1 MNIEEL
7 KLCVVGL
14 GYVGLP
20 LAVEFGKKRK
30 TLGFDINKKRIEQLN
45 KNIDCTL
52 ENSKEELCAASLL
65 SFSSSFTDLKK
76 YNCYI
81 ITVPT
86 PIDKFNKPDLEPLK
100 NACLFIGKY
109 LEKGNLIIFE
119 STVFPGCTEEVCVPI
134 LEEKSNLKFNE
145 DFFCGYSPERIN
157 PGDKN
162 HKLIDIKK
170 VTSGSNKITADLVD
184 QLYNEII
191 PAGTH
196 KAESIKV
203 AEAAKIIENTQRD
216 INIALINELSMLF
229 NKMDI
234 DTESVLKAAETKWNF
249 NSYKPGLVGGH
260 CISVDPYYLTYKAN
274 QIGFK
279 TEMIIAGRK
288 INDNFPHYIATQLF
302 KKLKEKNISLN
313 SKILIMGVTFKE
325 NCPDIRNSKVREL
338 INSINSFEGS
348 SFEIA
353 IYDPWLSKSDF
364 DYFSDTEIVTNP
376 KINYYDV
383 LIIAVSHREFK
394 KMGSKKLK
402 SFVKK
407 NSIIYD
413 LKYVLK
419 VEESDMRL

>member
-1 MNIEEL
+1 MNVEEL
-7 KLCVVGL
+7 KLCIVGL

-30 TLGFDINKKRIEQLN
+30 TLGFDINQKRIEQLN

-52 ENSKEELCAASLL
+52 ENSKEDLCASTMLR
-65 SFSSSFTDLKK
+65 FSSSCVDLKDC
-76 YNCYI
+76 NCYI

-86 PIDKFNKPDLEPLK
+86 PIDEYNQPDLEPLK
-100 NACLFIGKY
+100 KACNFIGKY

-134 LEEKSNLKFNE
+134 LEEKSSLKFNE
-145 DFFCGYSPERIN
+145 EFFCGYSPERIN
-157 PGDKN
+157 PGDKH
-162 HKLIDIKK
+162 HKLKDIKK

-184 QLYNEII
+184 QLYKQII

-216 INIALINELSMLF
+216 INIALMNELSMLF
-229 NKMDI
+229 NRMGI

-249 NSYKPGLVGGH
+249 NSYTPGLVGGH
-260 CISVDPYYLTYKAN
+260 CISVDPYYLTYKAR

-288 INDNFPHYIATQLF
+288 INDSVPQYIASQLL

-325 NCPDIRNSKVREL
+325 NCPDIRNSKVRNL
-338 INSINSFEGS
+338 IDSINSLEES
-348 SFEIA
+348 SFEIS

-364 DYFSDTEIVTNP
+364 DYFRDTEIIVNP
-376 KINYYDV
+376 KINYYDI
-383 LIIAVSHREFK
+383 LIIAVKHKEFK
-394 KMGSKKLK
+394 NMGAEKLK
-402 SFVKK
+402 SLVKK

-419 VEESDMRL
+419 SEESDLRL